1 MGANGVQRYI
11 STYHHAHDM
20 HSIMR
25 ALGQSKVRF
34 HGVSWGTALGNYF
47 ATLFPNKVERMVL
60 DGG

>member
-34 HGVSWGTALGNYF
+34 HGVSWGTALGIYF
-47 ATLFPNKVERMVL
+47 ATLFPNNVERMVL
-60 DGG
+60 DGR